1 LALLVD
7 DLARDNVSEVST
19 TVTFRISS
27 ELGDP
32 EMNGRQQMFP
42 VTEGLP
48 QLQLRYV
55 APEVRQHL
63 LLHRPRGI
71 TGRGENHLFALLAVV
86 GQLMVGGDLVRE
98 SGITRH

>member
-1 LALLVD
+1 LALLAD

-19 TVTFRISS
+19 TVTFHLSC
-27 ELGDP
+27 ELGDAD
-32 EMNGRQQMFP
+32 MNKRQQMFP
-42 VTEGLP
+42 VPDELP
-48 QLQLRYV
+48 QLQLQYV

-63 LLHRPRGI
+63 LSRRPHGI

-86 GQLMVGGDLVRE
+86 GRLMADRDLVRE